1 MLSWSR
7 TSDVAFPSNM
17 VLELRHKD
25 GAFVIAVRTCSD
37 EAGENEKKE
46 RKKET
51 NKNSKKSPYLL

>member
-1 MLSWSR
+1 
-7 TSDVAFPSNM
+7 M

-46 RKKET
+46 RKKQT